1 MNKHQISSF
10 DQAHILRLRSAKRA
24 SYALQMRAARGSGVR
39 IQNSAEGKKMRKI
52 RLAVESLQVQ
62 SFVTSNTEANRGTVV
77 AHEPTRGRNVECGS
91 LYDACPTGLC
101 NPTFDPNAC
110 ATYDPAAC
118 ESADD
123 ACPSGRG
130 CTEIDC

>member
-1 MNKHQISSF
+1 
-10 DQAHILRLRSAKRA
+10 
-24 SYALQMRAARGSGVR
+24 MRAAHASGAR
-39 IQNSAEGKKMRKI
+39 ILNSSGGKKMRKI
-52 RLAVESLQVQ
+52 RLAVESLEVQ
-62 SFVTSNTEANRGTVV
+62 SFVTSNTDANRGTVV
-77 AHEPTRGRNVECGS
+77 AHAPTHGHNVGCGS
-91 LYDACPTGLC
+91 AYDACPTGLC

-130 CTEIDC
+130 CTEVNC